1 MTDDPITAALQQL
14 ADHHDQLTQLTD
26 LVTAIGDTLREHQ
39 AALEKLAD
47 TPPAD
52 ADPDGYRPFPSPAWW
67 KLAAA
72 DRAEPLTRLQAWVE
86 QVYRPG
92 YGHLAAT
99 LAPCWSSH
107 DLCLYGLDIASDL
120 WSVLY
125 LQPERTPRT
134 LSAQAEYQARILPA
148 LYRFRTRAVV
158 VSWYLPDE
166 LVPAGSRLVSL
177 RLLYLIVVRVFGWL
191 VLLGRSQA
199 SKNAEIIV
207 LRHEV
212 AVLRRQVTRP
222 EPDWADRAILAA
234 LAQLLPSVLRA
245 RRLVTPGT
253 LLAWHRRLITRKWT
267 YPNRPGRPR
276 TRPDIRDLVL
286 RLAHE
291 NPAWGY
297 RRVHGE
303 LCRLGHRISAA
314 TVRRI
319 LRARRWRPAPRRMD
333 TSWRAFLRT
342 QAEGLLAC
350 DFFHVDTIFLRRL
363 YVLFVMEV
371 GTRHVHVL
379 GVAAHPDGSW
389 TAQQARNLLIDLGG
403 RIGSFRFLIRDR
415 DAKFTSVFD
424 EIFASEGVTVVKTP
438 PQTPRANCYA
448 ERWIRSVRAECTDR
462 MLIYGERHL
471 LSVLDEYAGHY
482 NRHRPHQSR
491 QQRPPDHSGL
501 ADVPLDLPVQRRKV
515 LGGVI
520 NEYYQAA

>member
-1 MTDDPITAALQQL
+1 
-14 ADHHDQLTQLTD
+14 
-26 LVTAIGDTLREHQ
+26 
-39 AALEKLAD
+39 
-47 TPPAD
+47 
-52 ADPDGYRPFPSPAWW
+52 
-67 KLAAA
+67 
-72 DRAEPLTRLQAWVE
+72 
-86 QVYRPG
+86 
-92 YGHLAAT
+92 
-99 LAPCWSSH
+99 
-107 DLCLYGLDIASDL
+107 
-120 WSVLY
+120 
-125 LQPERTPRT
+125 
-134 LSAQAEYQARILPA
+134 
-148 LYRFRTRAVV
+148 
-158 VSWYLPDE
+158 
-166 LVPAGSRLVSL
+166 VSL

-234 LAQLLPSVLRA
+234 LARLLPSMLRA
-245 RRLVTPGT
+245 CRLVTPGT
-253 LLAWHRRLITRKWT
+253 LLAWHRRLITYKWT

-276 TRPDIRDLVL
+276 TSPDIRDLVL

-319 LRARRWRPAPRRMD
+319 LRARRWRPVPRRMD

-379 GVAAHPDGSW
+379 GVTAHPDGSW

-415 DAKFTSVFD
+415 DAKFT
-424 EIFASEGVTVVKTP
+424 G
-438 PQTPRANCYA
+438 
-448 ERWIRSVRAECTDR
+448 
-462 MLIYGERHL
+462 
-471 LSVLDEYAGHY
+471 VLDA
-482 NRHRPHQSR
+482 
-491 QQRPPDHSGL
+491 
-501 ADVPLDLPVQRRKV
+501 
-515 LGGVI
+515 
-520 NEYYQAA
+520 